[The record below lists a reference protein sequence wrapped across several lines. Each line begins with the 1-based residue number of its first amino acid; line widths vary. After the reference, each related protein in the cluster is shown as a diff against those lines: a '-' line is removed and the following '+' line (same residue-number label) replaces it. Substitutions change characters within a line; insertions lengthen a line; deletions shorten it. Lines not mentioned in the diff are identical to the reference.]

1 MIPKRSF
8 QKSENSRHVDKLI
21 AKRNTQCRPCRF
33 HCDEGLT
40 TFPENVRKIA
50 VITSNPNG
58 KSRLKHLNT
67 LSKDVDL
74 DLRFRLHVVAGNYQD
89 ALQVILRLREVVQ
102 SSLTKRRSD
111 NRGRRWSGSALC
123 QAKCGSIFF
132 AGF

>member
-1 MIPKRSF
+1 MR
-8 QKSENSRHVDKLI
+8 DL
-21 AKRNTQCRPCRF
+21 A
-33 HCDEGLT
+33 
-40 TFPENVRKIA
+40 
-50 VITSNPNG
+50 
-58 KSRLKHLNT
+58 LKHLSN

-89 ALQVILRLREVVQ
+89 ALQDILRLREVVQ

-123 QAKCGSIFF
+123 QVKCGSIFC